1 MLNQS
6 LGSSLALVAQ
16 AGPDQVAANPINT
29 VILLGLL
36 SLLPFLLMMTTS
48 FLKFA
53 VVFSILRNALGTQ
66 QIPPNPVIIG
76 LAVLMS
82 VYVMSPVGS
91 EIYEVLEPE
100 IQAETEA
107 DTMSNQG
114 AKFLLESFDKAR
126 PPMRDFLQKH
136 AHQKEVDFFFQWAQ
150 RMGPEKWQ
158 EELDSSSL
166 IVLIPAFAIS
176 ELTEAFAI
184 GFLIFLPFLVVDM
197 VISNILLAMGMHM
210 LSPVVVSLPFK
221 LLLFVMADGWTL
233 LTRGLL
239 QGYL

>member
-1 MLNQS
+1 MTGS
-6 LGSSLALVAQ
+6 LVLAQVSSVGS
-16 AGPDQVAANPINT
+16 NPINT

-66 QIPPNPVIIG
+66 QVPPNPVLLG
-76 LAVLMS
+76 LAVMLS
-82 VYVMSPVGS
+82 IYVMAPVGY
-91 EIYEVLEPE
+91 EIYEALEPDL
-100 IQAETEA
+100 AADSSVETL
-107 DTMSNQG
+107 SGQG
-114 AKFLLESFDKAR
+114 ASLILESLEKSK
-126 PPMRDFLQKH
+126 PPMKEFLARH
-136 AHQKEVDFFFQWAQ
+136 AHPEEVEFFLEWAK
-150 RMGPEKWQ
+150 RMGPEQWKQ
-158 EELDSSSL
+158 DLTQGDL

-184 GFLIFLPFLVVDM
+184 GFLLFLPFLVIDM

-210 LSPVVVSLPFK
+210 LSPVVISLPFK
-221 LLLFVMADGWTL
+221 LLLFVMTDGWVL